1 MQKHHTKTLGDL
13 GVLKA
18 QLNLYEKGFWVS
30 VPLTEHAPFDLVIT
44 KDGISRTVQVKAR
57 TLNAKGALEIPF
69 RQSYMTSQGVQTN
82 RWDVS
87 QIDLVCVY
95 CPDTDA
101 CYYFDPK
108 DFEKG
113 ITLRV
118 EPPKNNQKVGV
129 NLVEDFLE
137 VPG

>member
-18 QLNLYEKGFWVS
+18 QLDLYEKGFWVS
-30 VPLTEHAPFDLVIT
+30 VPLTEHDPFDLVIT
-44 KDGISRTVQVKAR
+44 KDGRSRTVQVKAR
-57 TLNAKGALEIPF
+57 SLNSKGALEIPF
-69 RQSYMTSQGVQTN
+69 RQSYMTSNGVQTN
-82 RWDVS
+82 RWDIS

-101 CYYFDPK
+101 CYYFDPREY
-108 DFEKG
+108 EKG

-118 EPPKNNQKVGV
+118 RLPKNNQRVRV

-137 VPG
+137 VPD